1 MFDNENI
8 MFLEYGYIYHG
19 WSRDHDTF
27 FIYTQKHHGY
37 IMVN

>member
-8 MFLEYGYIYHG
+8 MVLEYRYIYRD
-19 WSRDHDTF
+19 WSRDHDTY

-37 IMVN
+37 IMVS